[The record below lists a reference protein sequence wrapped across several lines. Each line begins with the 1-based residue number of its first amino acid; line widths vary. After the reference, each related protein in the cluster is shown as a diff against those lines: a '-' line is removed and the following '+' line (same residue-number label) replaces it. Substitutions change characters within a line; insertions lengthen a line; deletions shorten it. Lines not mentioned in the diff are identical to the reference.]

1 MIMIESNWVYVL
13 VPVPR
18 AAEAKTGTS
27 TCYRV
32 LLSLE
37 EVSVGE
43 NRYGVEQ
50 KGKESRQTQCR
61 SNPCDGVEASQA
73 VVARVLEK
81 SNPAELLGSP

>member
-1 MIMIESNWVYVL
+1 M
-13 VPVPR
+13 
-18 AAEAKTGTS
+18 
-27 TCYRV
+27 
-32 LLSLE
+32 
-37 EVSVGE
+37 GE

-61 SNPCDGVEASQA
+61 SDPCDAVEASQA